1 VYLKSIEIQGFKS
14 FPDQTLLTFSDG
26 MTAVVGP
33 NGSGK
38 SNIADAI
45 RWVLGEQSVRTLR
58 GGKMEDVIFG
68 GTKKRGPM
76 GFCQVDITVD
86 NSDGTIPLEY
96 NEVTITRRYYRS
108 GESEFY
114 INRKGVRL
122 KDVRELFMDTGLGL
136 DGYSMIGQGRIDEIL
151 SVKGA
156 ERREIFEEAAGIS
169 KVRLRREESTRKLDR
184 AEENLIRVRDIITEL
199 EDRVEPL
206 RRQAEKARQFL
217 LYRDQ
222 LREVE
227 VAAAVDRLEKLE
239 SLIRTACI
247 DYDNAERMLSAKK
260 HELEGLYEKNE
271 ALAGRIREKDIAL
284 EQARGDLD
292 AIRTDGASAEAER
305 AVALANLKNAE
316 ENLEL
321 YRREAEA
328 RVAHRDTLEQRLE
341 NQRSEQAALETR
353 IREKKGAL
361 EALMEELR
369 AASEQNEDK
378 EKQIVGLRAQLSELT
393 EQEHGKLAE
402 TMSANAA
409 IQELEGRGEAL
420 FWQIKEG
427 RDRLARQREALM
439 EGEQAR
445 AAADEKRQEAANA
458 LRGFEMMEGVRRS
471 KAEKAQEALD
481 AVVRERNTK
490 EDRLQLLQNMER
502 EYEGFSFAVKK
513 IMQAGKSLS
522 GIHGPLSALIQTGDE
537 YAVAVETALGAAMQ
551 NIVTD
556 DEAAAKAA
564 IGYLK
569 AGKLGRATFLPIT
582 AVKPRWNSRKVLENE
597 RGFCGYGSDLV
608 SCDALYSDI
617 VSSLLGTTAVV
628 DHIDSAIAMGK
639 KYKYAFRIVTL
650 DGQLIQAGGAMTGGS
665 TGKSTGV
672 LSRANEMTRLQRE
685 LQDLEEKQQLA
696 ASAKEKAARELNAL
710 TYQMRTAQDE
720 LRSAEEDLAAANA
733 SCSRMEATLEGIQG
747 ELERLEREKDSLG
760 SRRGELLQRV
770 ERLEAEATLL
780 TTKREDMR
788 RRINQMTAGAESG
801 LRRANELERRRS
813 DLRLEIG
820 SLQGELTS
828 LGQAAAML
836 EGLLVSAGDE
846 AQDKQA
852 AIERA
857 LGEIETYKKCIDDY
871 SGAVSQAAQRR
882 ADAERLIA
890 RLHEERMALEAAKT
904 KGDRDVQTR
913 NNDILA
919 QERLRLGLE
928 HKRDGLQN
936 EEKTVIDQLWDSYE
950 LTPGAAREVYK
961 RPVDPKRAEKRIGE
975 LRAAIKA
982 LGSVNPDAITEYE
995 EVNNRYSFMCAQRDD
1010 LETAKRDLQEVIQR
1024 LTRGMEETF
1033 SEKFRQINESFSRTF
1048 AEIFGGGH
1056 AYLQLENEKDLL
1068 ECGIE
1073 ISVELPGK
1081 GTRAISLLSGGEK
1094 AFVAIALYFAIIKV
1108 SPTPFCVLDEIDA
1121 ALDDVNVTRF
1131 TEYMRKLCKKTQ
1143 FIVITHR
1150 RGTMEGCDI
1159 LYGATMQEHGVTKL
1173 LKLDLAEV
1181 ERKLNIQIS

>member
-1 VYLKSIEIQGFKS
+1 MYLKSIEIQGFKS
-14 FPDQTLLTFSDG
+14 FPDQTLLTFSEG

-45 RWVLGEQSVRTLR
+45 RWVLGEQSARTLR

-68 GTKKRGPM
+68 GTRKRGPM

-86 NSDGTIPLEY
+86 NGDGAIPLEY
-96 NEVTITRRYYRS
+96 NEVTVTRRYYRS

-114 INRKGVRL
+114 INRKAVRL
-122 KDVRELFMDTGLGL
+122 KDVRELFMDTGLGQ

-151 SVKGA
+151 SVKSA

-184 AEENLIRVRDIITEL
+184 AEENLVRVRDIISEL
-199 EDRVEPL
+199 EGRVEPL
-206 RRQAEKARQFL
+206 RQQAEKARQFL

-227 VAAAVDRLEKLE
+227 VAAAVDRLDKLE
-239 SLIRTACI
+239 GLIRTACI

-260 HELEGLYEKNE
+260 SELENLYERGE
-271 ALAGRIREKDIAL
+271 QLAGQIREKDIAL
-284 EQARGDLD
+284 EQARADLE
-292 AIRTDGASAEAER
+292 AVRSDGASAEAER

-321 YRREAEA
+321 RRREAEA
-328 RVAHRDTLEQRLE
+328 RTAHRDELEARLAGQKGE
-341 NQRSEQAALETR
+341 LAALE
-353 IREKKGAL
+353 EKLAEKEEAL
-361 EALMEELR
+361 EALLEEIR
-369 AASEQNEDK
+369 AAASQNEDK
-378 EKQIVGLRAQLSELT
+378 EKQIGSLRAQLSELT
-393 EQEHGKLAE
+393 EREHGKLAE

-409 IQELEGRGEAL
+409 IQELESRGENL
-420 FWQIKEG
+420 FWQQKDA
-427 RDRLARQREALM
+427 RDRMARQREALTA
-439 EGEQAR
+439 GEQAF
-445 AAADEKRQEAANA
+445 AAAEEKRQEAQNA

-471 KAEKAQEALD
+471 KAEKAREALD
-481 AVVRERNTK
+481 ALVREYNAR
-490 EDRLQLLQNMER
+490 EDRLQLLQNMEK

-513 IMQAGKSLS
+513 IMQAGKSLN
-522 GIHGPLSALIQTGDE
+522 GIHGPLSALIQTGDD
-537 YAVAVETALGAAMQ
+537 YAVAIETALGAAMQ

-556 DEAAAKAA
+556 DEASAKAA

-582 AVKPRWNSRKVLENE
+582 AVKPRWSSRKALDKE
-597 RGFCGYGSDLV
+597 RGFMGYGSDLV
-608 SCDALYSDI
+608 SCDGLYADI
-617 VSSLLGTTAVV
+617 LSSLLGTTAVV
-628 DHIDSAIAMGK
+628 DNIDSAIAMGK

-672 LSRANEMTRLQRE
+672 LSRANEMTRLERE
-685 LQDLEEKQQLA
+685 LKEISEKGQLA
-696 ASAKEKAARELNAL
+696 KADREKADRDLSAL
-710 TYQMRTAQDE
+710 TYQMNTARDE
-720 LRSAEEDLAAANA
+720 LRAAEEAVAARNA
-733 SCSRMEATLEGIQG
+733 ENKAIEATVEGIRG
-747 ELERLEREKDSLG
+747 EIDRLELEKETIGQRRTELTERV
-760 SRRGELLQRV
+760 Q
-770 ERLEAEATLL
+770 RLEAEAALL
-780 TTKREDMR
+780 TTRREDLR
-788 RRINQMTAGAESG
+788 RTLNQMTLGAEVD
-801 LRRANELERRRS
+801 LRKAGELERRHS
-813 DLRLEIG
+813 ELRMETG
-820 SLQGELTS
+820 SLQGERNS
-828 LGQAAAML
+828 LRQAAEML
-836 EGLLVSAGDE
+836 EGLLSAASGE
-846 AQDKQA
+846 AKDKQD

-857 LGEIETYKKCIDDY
+857 LQEIEDHKKRIDDH
-871 SGAVSQAAQRR
+871 SGAVSLAAQRR
-882 ADAERLIA
+882 AAAEGVIA
-890 RLHEERMALEAAKT
+890 KLTEDRMALEGKKA
-904 KGDRDVQTR
+904 KGDREIQTK
-913 NNDILA
+913 NNDIIA
-919 QERLRLGLE
+919 QERLRGSLE
-928 HKRDGLQN
+928 HKRNGLQE
-936 EEKTVIDQLWDSYE
+936 EEKSVIDRLWESYE
-950 LTPGAAREVYK
+950 LTPGAAKETYK
-961 RPVDPKRAEKRIGE
+961 KPVDPKRAEKRIGE
-975 LRAAIKA
+975 LRAAIKG
-982 LGSVNPDAITEYE
+982 LGSVNLDAVAEYE
-995 EVNNRYSFMCAQRDD
+995 EVSARYSFMCAQRDD

-1033 SEKFRQINESFSRTF
+1033 SEKFRQINESFSKTF
-1048 AEIFGGGH
+1048 EEIFGGGH
-1056 AYLQLENEKDLL
+1056 AYLKLENEKDLL

-1131 TEYMRKLCKKTQ
+1131 TDYMRKLCKDTQ

-1181 ERKLNIQIS
+1181 ESKLNIQIS